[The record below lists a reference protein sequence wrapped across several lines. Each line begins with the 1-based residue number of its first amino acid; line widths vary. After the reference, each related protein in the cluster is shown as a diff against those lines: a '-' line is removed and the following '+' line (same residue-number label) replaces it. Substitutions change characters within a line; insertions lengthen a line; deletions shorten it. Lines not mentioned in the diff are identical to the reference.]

1 MRNFDYLKDIP
12 ELANLY
18 EYCNTAE
25 LTQQSAPDTS
35 ALNARRALEW
45 IVRAIYAMKGIEVS
59 PRTSLF
65 ELIDGE
71 PFRAFVGDDR
81 LMMAVHYIRKV
92 GNKAAHLG
100 AVAKKESFFALLNI
114 YNLTGAILVKL
125 QVIADY
131 EPFNNE
137 LIPASASIHIA
148 PKEEPSPSEE
158 FVSSVNIES
167 IPEAPVVPKE
177 TGLTEAETRRYYI
190 NMMLAEAGWDVL
202 TDEGAIMPLKACIE
216 VKVNPMPNNE
226 GVGYADYVLFGA
238 NGKPLAVIEAKRT
251 SVEPLKGRHQATL
264 YADALEQMYG
274 VRPVIYCTNGY
285 KTEIIDGLGYPVRS
299 VYGYHT
305 AADLELLIQR
315 RGRQKITDL
324 KIDDRI
330 TNREYQKRAIRS
342 VCERLNNMHRR
353 TLLVMATGTG
363 KTRVSISLTDV
374 LLRNEWVKNVLFL
387 ADRTALVKQ
396 AAKNFAKLLPNT
408 TTCILS
414 EEREPDMMARIM
426 FSTYQTMIN
435 YIDRDTKDF
444 SIGRFDLIIVDE
456 AHRSVFGKYTAI
468 FDYFDGM
475 LVGLTATPREE
486 VEKNT
491 FDLFNIDAEDTF
503 AYELDQAVDDGFL
516 VPYSAF
522 SRTTTI
528 LKTGIKYDSLSVD
541 EQKQLESIWEYEK
554 ARKAIDPKS
563 EYNRDIDSKEIFKY
577 IFNQDTIDKVLQDF
591 MSAGLKVESG
601 DKIGKTIIFAYNHK
615 HAELIVQRF
624 AALYPE
630 YGADFCVLIDNYVN
644 YAQNLI
650 DRFEVRG
657 SMPQIA
663 VSVDMLDTGIDV
675 PDILNLVF
683 FKPVYSKIKFAQM
696 IGRGTRLSEDI
707 FGAGQNKKE
716 FYIFDWCGNFEFFN
730 LNPNGKEA
738 LPTQSLSE
746 RLFCIRTDIAFGLQ
760 RAEYQADE
768 FAKRLHDDLKG
779 ILHGE
784 IETLNDSRIAV
795 RQQWALVD
803 KYRKKENWAYISQ
816 IDVENDIKGVLSH
829 LIVKRSEDESAKK
842 FDLLMLNIE
851 LELIDISAPKADK
864 SRNNVVKIG
873 QLLQERASIPQVA
886 ARMNTINEVLS
897 PTFWETSSLFDLERV
912 RTELRELV
920 QFILGGSNK
929 SFVINIDD
937 EVIDGGEASPFI
949 PTTYKQ
955 RVIDFL
961 ANNMELPVI
970 RKIMHIEQLT
980 HADIIELERIMWKE
994 LGTKE
999 EYAKYVKS
1007 NNMLCGDSVAA
1018 FIRSQVGVD
1027 RGVALERFSD
1037 FLSGHILNTA
1047 QEEYL
1052 KSIIVYVC
1060 QNGDITTDTMVNVSP
1075 FDNFEWGEVFGQK
1088 LSCVG
1093 EFVKML
1099 HDSIVA

>member
-131 EPFNNE
+131 KPFNNE

-238 NGKPLAVIEAKRT
+238 NGKPLAVIEAKKT

-274 VRPVIYCTNGY
+274 VRPVIYYTNGY

-315 RGRQKITDL
+315 RGRHKITDL

-961 ANNMELPVI
+961 ANNRELPVI

-1027 RGVALERFSD
+1027 RTVALERFSD

-1075 FDNFEWGEVFGQK
+1075 FDNFEWGKVFGQK

-1093 EFVKML
+1093 EYVKML

>member
-1 MRNFDYLKDIP
+1 MRNFDYLKNIP
-12 ELANLY
+12 ELADLY

-131 EPFNNE
+131 KPFNNE

-238 NGKPLAVIEAKRT
+238 NGKPLAVIEAKKT

-274 VRPVIYCTNGY
+274 VRPVIYYTNGY

-315 RGRQKITDL
+315 RGRHKITDL

-961 ANNMELPVI
+961 ANNRELPVI

-999 EYAKYVKS
+999 EYAKYVKC

-1027 RGVALERFSD
+1027 RTVALERFSD

-1075 FDNFEWGEVFGQK
+1075 FDNFEWGKVFGQK

-1093 EFVKML
+1093 EYVKML